1 MNGFVQILVLSP
13 TCKRRDKKKDD
24 ITRYMYI
31 DTITSPGEKA
41 YMYLQSQGNAHVP
54 LRSGTYTPIGK

>member
-1 MNGFVQILVLSP
+1 MNGFVQTLARSP

-31 DTITSPGEKA
+31 DTITSPGEKDGCS
-41 YMYLQSQGNAHVP
+41 LHVP
-54 LRSGTYTPIGK
+54 PILKVTPMYH

>member
-1 MNGFVQILVLSP
+1 MNGFVQTLARSP

-31 DTITSPGEKA
+31 DTITSPGEKDGCS
-41 YMYLQSQGNAHVP
+41 LHVWVGQS
-54 LRSGTYTPIGK
+54 